1 LGPQHLRRL
10 ATIATIATIGVAI
23 GVLGAAAVGCGAPA
37 GPAAADGPRV
47 TTGGPAGGR
56 GAHVQFIRAL
66 PMAERV
72 LLVKRFKERNG
83 PEWSITLGGG
93 GAPDDVDAIR
103 GVVRRARRE
112 GGAGASAD
120 ANANANASA
129 NASANADAN
138 ANANANADAGADG
151 SEAAVRSATA
161 FVVKNAELLGLSP
174 ADVPALDVAAA
185 PAKTPV
191 YGTWVA
197 VFAGHIP
204 MRGYEGFESVA
215 STINLAV
222 YLGDDGAVRYFVNF
236 SHVNPRLVLDTHAL
250 LGPDD
255 KRLMRF
261 VVGREVYVVFDDPRR
276 PNARVRELR
285 RASLGRVEDA
295 DVRAVR
301 LTINVSPGPRDAYVS
316 YTLAYAVD
324 VRRAGSDF
332 RFVVD
337 ADTGDLLEDA
347 VVPVLPASPLDEP

>member
-1 LGPQHLRRL
+1 M
-10 ATIATIATIGVAI
+10 IVAAVV
-23 GVLGAAAVGCGAPA
+23 GAGAAVLGCHAAVAPSAPEGA
-37 GPAAADGPRV
+37 RV
-47 TTGGPAGGR
+47 VLGGPPGAR
-56 GAHVQFIRAL
+56 GSHVQFIRAL

-72 LLVKRFKERNG
+72 ALVKRFKERNG
-83 PEWSITLGGG
+83 EDWTITLGGG

-103 GVVRRARRE
+103 GVVRRAKRE
-112 GGAGASAD
+112 AG

-129 NASANADAN
+129 DANADA
-138 ANANANADAGADG
+138 DAK
-151 SEAAVRSATA
+151 EAAIRGATA
-161 FVVKNAELLGLSP
+161 FVAKNADLLGIAP
-174 ADVPALDVAAA
+174 ADVATLDVAAA
-185 PAKTPV
+185 RAKTPT

-197 VFAGHIP
+197 VFAGRMP
-204 MRGYEGFESVA
+204 MRGYEGFDAVA
-215 STINLAV
+215 STIDIAV

-236 SHVNPRLVLDTHAL
+236 SHVNPRLALDTHAL

-261 VVGREVYVVFDDPRR
+261 VVGREVFVVFDDPRR

-285 RASLGRVEDA
+285 RAPLGRVEDA

-301 LTINVSPGPRDAYVS
+301 LTIHVSPGPRDSYVS

-324 VRRAGSDF
+324 VKRAGSPF
-332 RFVVD
+332 RFIVD

>member
-1 LGPQHLRRL
+1 LGPQHLRRSAAPVAL
-10 ATIATIATIGVAI
+10 VASVALGVVAL
-23 GVLGAAAVGCGAPA
+23 GCRGAATPAVTEGS
-37 GPAAADGPRV
+37 RV
-47 TTGGPAGGR
+47 TLAGPAGGR
-56 GAHVQFIRAL
+56 GAHVQFVRAL

-72 LLVKRFKERNG
+72 ALVQRFKARNG
-83 PEWSITLGGG
+83 AEWSITLGGG

-103 GVVRRARRE
+103 GVVRRAKRE
-112 GGAGASAD
+112 GDAG
-120 ANANANASA
+120 
-129 NASANADAN
+129 ANADAD
-138 ANANANADAGADG
+138 ADAGAN
-151 SEAAVRSATA
+151 ENENEMAERAIRSAVA
-161 FVVKNAELLGLSP
+161 FVAKNAEFLGLAP
-174 ADVPALDVAAA
+174 ADVATLDVTAA

-191 YGTWVA
+191 YGAWVA
-197 VFAGHIP
+197 VFGGHMP
-204 MRGYEGFESVA
+204 MRGYEGFEAVA

-255 KRLMRF
+255 KRLMRY
-261 VVGREVYVVFDDPRR
+261 VLGREVFVVFDDPRR

-285 RASLGRVEDA
+285 RLSLGRVEDA

-301 LTINVSPGPRDAYVS
+301 LTIHVSPGPRDAYVS

-324 VRRAGSDF
+324 VRRQGSDF

-347 VVPVLPASPLDEP
+347 VVPVLPSSPLNEP